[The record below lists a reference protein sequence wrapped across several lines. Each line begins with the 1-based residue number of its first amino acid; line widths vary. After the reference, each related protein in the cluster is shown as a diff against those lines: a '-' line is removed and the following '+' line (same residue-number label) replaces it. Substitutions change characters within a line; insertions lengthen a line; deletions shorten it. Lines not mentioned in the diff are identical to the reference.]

1 MAEDTAATP
10 GWVEERLDEIL
21 ALHSIGDAGARCR
34 AGYLACLAGC
44 RGAMDAEEAHDRCRA
59 AFIVCLREG
68 GLAGPPLEALAAEL
82 EALEAEI
89 SERT

>member
-1 MAEDTAATP
+1 MEDAPATP

-21 ALHSIGDAGARCR
+21 AVRPIPAAGAGCR
-34 AGYLACLAGC
+34 AAYLACLANCRGDLDAEAGHDGC
-44 RGAMDAEEAHDRCRA
+44 RT
-59 AFIVCLREG
+59 AFLGCLRDA
-68 GLAGPPLEALAAEL
+68 GLAGAPLDELAAEL